1 MNAQKIH
8 RRIKMNS
15 QINIKGTA
23 RRLALISAVL
33 LLHSNTLLAAE
44 FAGDPQSQARA
55 LLSGTVGD
63 RSTTTDK
70 SIAVATDGHATPI
83 VDAQEQA
90 RRMILGAPTRGAND
104 RIILAGTSE
113 ELRAQSEA
121 GHRRTYADPQE
132 SAQRMIL
139 GAGAAP
145 APRGS
150 VSLFK
155 SAGDQ
160 AAESERALRRMT

>member
-1 MNAQKIH
+1 
-8 RRIKMNS
+8 MNS

-23 RRLALISAVL
+23 RRLALMSAVL

-55 LLSGTVGD
+55 LLSGTVVD

-70 SIAVATDGHATPI
+70 SIAVTTDGHATPI

-104 RIILAGTSE
+104 RVIL
-113 ELRAQSEA
+113 RN
-121 GHRRTYADPQE
+121 GHC
-132 SAQRMIL
+132 
-139 GAGAAP
+139 
-145 APRGS
+145 
-150 VSLFK
+150 
-155 SAGDQ
+155 
-160 AAESERALRRMT
+160 AE